1 MKVTGHPRLYRR
13 GGRYYHRAA
22 IPQDIRETYPK
33 TEETFSLNTSDYQE
47 ALRRVRKAASE
58 VDERFAQHR
67 QMIAARAQPQASL
80 SDDQV
85 THLASIYHAQILES
99 DEGMRTEQLGT
110 GRQDP
115 YVHMEVMGELLQE
128 ARECYAMGRVAR
140 HVQRAVSDIVEEEGI
155 FLTPDAPAWQR
166 LGRVFQETFIEA
178 AGEIR
183 RRDQGEVVVTPRVAP
198 SEGHRPSSTYGGHAD
213 QGQGPLLSAAAEE
226 WMAEKSRTWTPKT
239 ANEHRSTIAS
249 FITVNGDK
257 PLEDYGKADG
267 RLFKAVLMR
276 LPANWTKQKPLK
288 WLAIDKAAERA
299 QELGM
304 PPMSD
309 KNVNKL
315 IGYAAAFWNWA
326 ANHYDN
332 CPTNPLAGLKIKL
345 KKRAREE
352 RDPFTLAEL
361 QTLFQA
367 PVFTGCRSL
376 HFWRQPGEMVPRD
389 SGMFWAPLISLFS
402 GMRMGEI
409 LQLYVSD
416 VKQEGEITY
425 LDINGDGD
433 DKSLKTVSSWRG
445 IPVHPEL
452 KRLGILEHVDRMR
465 QQGSKR
471 LFPDMPMGE
480 DGYYSSV
487 YSKRFRQLLESLG
500 LKHGKNAFHSF
511 RHNFEDA
518 CRASGISADVMNALQ
533 GHAEAGMSGRY
544 GSGYH
549 LATLAEAIERLEYRG
564 LDVSHLYPSR

>member
-22 IPQDIRETYPK
+22 IPQDIRNTYPK
-33 TEETFSLNTSDYQE
+33 VEETFSLKTSDYQE

-58 VDERFAQHR
+58 VDERFDQHR
-67 QMIAARAQPQASL
+67 RVVAAKAKPQDSLNEDVIAHLTSL
-80 SDDQV
+80 
-85 THLASIYHAQILES
+85 YRFKILES
-99 DEGMRTEQLGT
+99 DEEMRTEQLGT

-115 YVHMEVMGELLQE
+115 YVHMEMVGELLQE
-128 ARECYAMGRVAR
+128 ARECYAMGKLAR
-140 HVQRAVSDIVEEEGI
+140 HVHRAVADLVEEEGI
-155 FLTPDAPAWQR
+155 ILAPNAPAWQR

-183 RRDQGEVVVTPRVAP
+183 RRDQGEVTVTPRVAP
-198 SEGHRPSSTYGGHAD
+198 SKGHRPSSAYGGHAD

-226 WMAEKSRTWTPKT
+226 WITEKSRTWTTKT
-239 ANEHRSTIAS
+239 ANDHRSTISS
-249 FITVNGDK
+249 FITVNSDK
-257 PLEDYGKADG
+257 SLEDYGKVDG

-288 WLAIDKAAERA
+288 GLAIDKAVERA

-315 IGYAAAFWNWA
+315 LGYAAAFWNWA
-326 ANHYDN
+326 ANHYDD
-332 CPTNPLAGLKIKL
+332 CPSNPLTGLKIKL

-352 RDPFTLAEL
+352 RDPFTLPEL

-376 HFWRQPGEMVPRD
+376 HFWRQPGELIPRD

-416 VKQEGEITY
+416 VKQESGITFF
-425 LDINGDGD
+425 DINGQGE
-433 DKSLKTVSSWRG
+433 DKSLKTLSSWRG
-445 IPVHPEL
+445 IPVHSKL
-452 KRLGILEHVDRMR
+452 QRLGFLEHVERMR
-465 QQGSKR
+465 QLGNTR
-471 LFPDMPMGE
+471 LFPDMPMGK

-487 YSKRFRQLLESLG
+487 YSKRFRQLLDSLG

-518 CRASGISADVMNALQ
+518 CRASGISIEVMNTLQ
-533 GHAEAGMSGRY
+533 GHTEAGMSGRY
-544 GSGYH
+544 GSGYQMT
-549 LATLAEAIERLEYRG
+549 TLADAIERLEYRG
-564 LDVSHLYPSR
+564 LDVSHLYL